1 VEWEDG
7 YWAERFFL
15 PIGSIKNLEQE
26 VYILMQHM
34 DQGYNSIMD
43 MPYSR
48 RQRIFEKRV
57 TELQQAKNKNNSTA
71 GMRTKRAR

>member
-1 VEWEDG
+1 
-7 YWAERFFL
+7 
-15 PIGSIKNLEQE
+15 
-26 VYILMQHM
+26 
-34 DQGYNSIMD
+34 MD